1 MFEKTPKTDPS
12 SATRPLC
19 LVGVISFTETNLFS
33 LVPGWVLDTA
43 VTLPEPAWLWE
54 TVAWLSGLT
63 LLWIVTEAALRGLRR
78 IRWMSHA
85 SSAKLARVARV
96 AFGGSLVAAL
106 FLPYLADVA
115 PTSALVVIL
124 AIAAL
129 TLPFIGGAAGVHGAS
144 VP

>member
-1 MFEKTPKTDPS
+1 MSEKSPKADS
-12 SATRPLC
+12 SPVSRPLC
-19 LVGVISFTETNLFS
+19 IVGVFSFAETTLPSF
-33 LVPGWVLDTA
+33 VPGWVFDTA
-43 VTLPEPAWLWE
+43 VTFPEPTWLWE

-63 LLWIVTEAALRGLRR
+63 LLWIMTEAVLRGLRR

-129 TLPFIGGAAGVHGAS
+129 TLPFIGGAAGVHSAR